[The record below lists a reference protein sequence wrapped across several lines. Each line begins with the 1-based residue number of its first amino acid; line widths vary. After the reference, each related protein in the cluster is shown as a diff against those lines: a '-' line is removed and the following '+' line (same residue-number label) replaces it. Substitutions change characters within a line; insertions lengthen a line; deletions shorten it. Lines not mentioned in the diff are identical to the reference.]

1 MKRSIYFRADADSTI
16 GYGHFIR
23 SLALAEMLRDEFE
36 CTIVTKK
43 PTDYQCNQ
51 AKGVCTL
58 IELPDDD
65 TRFEAFLEML
75 TGEEIVVLDNYF
87 YSLDYQ
93 QKIKQK
99 AYKLVCI
106 DDFKDRPLICD
117 LLINSSVSELE
128 QLPLVDAKTKLL
140 GIQWA
145 LLRKEFRLT
154 SHQQTATNLAT
165 ICFGGADPLNLTTK
179 ALRQLLA
186 MNDIKGIAVVVG
198 TDKNPKDFTIDPR
211 VMVYQNIPASKMA
224 SLFQQSTFC
233 IVSTSGVAIEAIA
246 TGCPTY
252 TGYYTENQIALYH
265 NLVLNGY
272 VYGLGDL
279 RTQNIHIGRMSQPVK
294 LLDFSQQQTN
304 YINAFKSL

>member
-1 MKRSIYFRADADSTI
+1 MKQSIYFRADADSTI

-36 CTIVTKK
+36 CAIVTKK

-51 AKGVCTL
+51 AKGICTI

-65 TRFEAFLEML
+65 TRFELFLEML

-87 YSLDYQ
+87 YSIEYQ

-106 DDFKDRPLICD
+106 DDFKDRPIICD
-117 LLINSSVSELE
+117 LLINTSVSEQE
-128 QLPLVDAKTKLL
+128 QLPLVEAKTKLL

-145 LLRKEFRLT
+145 LLRKEFRNKAHL
-154 SHQQTATNLAT
+154 QTATGFVT
-165 ICFGGADPLNLTTK
+165 VCFGGADPLNLTTT

-186 MNDIKGIAVVVG
+186 MDNIERIAIVVG
-198 TDKNPKDFTIDPR
+198 TDKNPEDFTIDPR
-211 VMVYQNIPASKMA
+211 VIVYQNISASKMA
-224 SLFQQSTFC
+224 SLLQKSEFC
-233 IVSTSGVAIEAIA
+233 IVSASGIAIEAIA
-246 TGCPTY
+246 IGCPTY

-265 NLVLNGY
+265 NLVQNGY
-272 VYGLGDL
+272 VHGLGDL
-279 RTQNIHIGRMSQPVK
+279 RIQDIYIDRNSQP
-294 LLDFSQQQTN
+294 LRPLDFSQHQTN
-304 YINAFKSL
+304 YINAFKNL